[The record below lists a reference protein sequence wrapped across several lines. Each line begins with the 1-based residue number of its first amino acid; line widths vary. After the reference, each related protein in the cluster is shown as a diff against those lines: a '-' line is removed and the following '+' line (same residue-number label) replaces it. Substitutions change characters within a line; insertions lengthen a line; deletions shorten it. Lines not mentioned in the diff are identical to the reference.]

1 LTAPEILFLSQ
12 EDVIAAGGLDMS
24 KALEDMELALR
35 LHGEGDVNMPPKI
48 FLPFKEADS
57 ETFRA
62 ATITMPVYV
71 GGPVQ
76 RAGVKWAAESM
87 VNVRRGDLP
96 YGIDLVVLHDVDR
109 AHAVAV
115 MDGTLI
121 TAMRTSAVT
130 GVAIRYLARP
140 ESRVAGLVGAGV
152 IGRTTLETLCHVLPH
167 AGEVRLCDLDR
178 ARAEELAKEFSTR
191 LPIRV
196 VEDAE
201 TALRGADVCITM
213 TTSRTPYVRAEW
225 LASGSLFA
233 HVAAN
238 EAEGAVILQADR
250 LVVDEWAQISHYPG
264 SAFWPLLQKEQIH
277 DEDITNLG
285 KIVAGKA
292 PGRRTPEERIFF
304 DSFGMA
310 CEDIVVAERIYQE
323 ACRQGLGHP
332 LRLWETPWA
341 M

>member
-1 LTAPEILFLSQ
+1 LTVPEILFLSQ

-35 LHGEGDVNMPPKI
+35 LHGKGEVNMPPKV
-48 FLPFKEADS
+48 FLPFKEADG

-71 GGPVQ
+71 GGGVQ

-152 IGRTTLETLCHVLPH
+152 IGRTTLETLCHVLPD
-167 AGEVRLCDLDR
+167 AEQVRLCDLNR
-178 ARAEELAKEFSTR
+178 ARAEELAEEFSAR
-191 LPIRV
+191 LPVRV
-196 VEDAE
+196 VDDAE

-213 TTSRTPYVRAEW
+213 TTSRIPYVRAEW
-225 LASGSLFA
+225 IASGSLFA

-238 EAEGAVILQADR
+238 EAEGEVILQADR
-250 LVVDEWAQISHYPG
+250 LVVDEWAQISHYHG
-264 SAFWPLLQKEQIH
+264 SAFWPLLQKGQVH
-277 DEDITNLG
+277 DEDVTNLG

-323 ACRQGLGHP
+323 ARRQGLGHP